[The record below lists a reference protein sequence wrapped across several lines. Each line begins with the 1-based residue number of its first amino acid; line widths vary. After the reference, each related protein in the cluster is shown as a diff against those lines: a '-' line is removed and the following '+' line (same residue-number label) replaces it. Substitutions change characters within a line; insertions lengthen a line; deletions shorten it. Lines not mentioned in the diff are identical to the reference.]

1 MNGVLKVLFDA
12 AIAAGG
18 VVLAD
23 QIKKRG
29 PKLIDAFLAAATP
42 KFKEF
47 VAKIQEKFNHKPKP
61 QQ

>member
-23 QIKKRG
+23 QIKQRA
-29 PKLIDAFLAAATP
+29 PKLIDAFIAAATP
-42 KFKEF
+42 KIKAL
-47 VAKIQEKFNHKPKP
+47 VAKIEEKFNHKPKP